1 MIQNFSLCFSSVSAC
16 LCVALRALAWVVGV
30 ARGLCLKTVDVA
42 ALELMLLLPC
52 WRRPSSACP
61 PAGLCL
67 FAGGCF
73 GRFSSRLESV
83 PRSVVGGSS
92 VLCFS
97 AFHSRRRLRHPSS
110 SSSSLCCSFL
120 LSVVITHCWLCRQ
133 RRCLLCAGRFT
144 GTWLVGTRY
153 CEPNTHR

>member
-1 MIQNFSLCFSSVSAC
+1 MFLLC
-16 LCVALRALAWVVGV
+16 LCLPLRCAACS
-30 ARGLCLKTVDVA
+30 CLGCRRRTRPLLEDSRRRC
-42 ALELMLLLPC
+42 ELMLLLPC

-73 GRFSSRLESV
+73 GRFSSRLTSV

-144 GTWLVGTRY
+144 GKRLVGTRY